1 MTATSVES
9 MPPDSP
15 MTTSVKP
22 APRTSAQGVGAGH
35 VHLLGVHRRPF
46 IAKALPRVWQR
57 FVSGRL
63 PACVRLATPTGR
75 HFSGRSTSMESICSS
90 RPTRNSRHERV
101 ADRAEAVVEVVLEL
115 VAAFQADAA
124 RADHRQIQRGALG
137 ERVGLGQG
145 LEGEHE
151 GVLHRLGGLADGTFT
166 PRSRVAPPRGPPP
179 PASMTLRSSVPARAF
194 YRPLRRQAL
203 VLALD
208 APTQHTRAM
217 SRLPS

>member
-22 APRTSAQGVGAGH
+22 APRTKAPKASVQATYICWGFIGV
-35 VHLLGVHRRPF
+35 LS

-63 PACVRLATPTGR
+63 PTCVVPVAPAAVTLP
-75 HFSGRSTSMESICSS
+75 GRSTSMESICSS
-90 RPTRNSRHERV
+90 RPARSSVANESR
-101 ADRAEAVVEVVLEL
+101 RAEAVVEVVLEL

-151 GVLHRLGGLADGTFT
+151 GILHRLRGLADGDPHTQK
-166 PRSRVAPPRGPPP
+166 PR
-179 PASMTLRSSVPARAF
+179 RAGLAGRLHGR
-194 YRPLRRQAL
+194 RP
-203 VLALD
+203 
-208 APTQHTRAM
+208 
-217 SRLPS
+217 